1 MISTFDLTLLG
12 TLVSAGG
19 IVFLRL
25 GKWPHLGSRWLP
37 GHEVKDFRLTSESRE
52 NHERST
58 AIAGTRWL
66 TVGAL
71 TFFVAYAH
79 GAEEGYFFG
88 PWSDVM
94 FHVIFVAACW
104 GMTAIRI
111 KQAAERST
119 TMSLP
124 ATSTC
129 RTSD

>member
-25 GKWPHLGSRWLP
+25 GKWPHLGSRRLP
-37 GHEVKDFRLTSESRE
+37 GYEAEDFRLTSESRE

-58 AIAGTRWL
+58 AIAGARWL
-66 TVGAL
+66 TVGVL
-71 TFFVAYAH
+71 TLFVAYAH

-104 GMTAIRI
+104 GMTAFRI

-119 TMSLP
+119 AVSLP